1 MNVIYDYTYFLRWWH
16 DLRYPQIKKKTN
28 IFYHGFKNENA
39 SKLLRAPLKK
49 NFNKNYKIRVSS
61 SVVIQDLQE
70 GNQEHPV
77 QFNLCQVL
85 NLFKK

>member
-1 MNVIYDYTYFLRWWH
+1 MLSMNIPTFYVGDMIYDILKV
-16 DLRYPQIKKKTN
+16 KKKTN
-28 IFYHGFKNENA
+28 IFYHVFKNENA

-70 GNQEHPV
+70 GNQEHLV